1 MLLSW
6 PGRCWRSGRFWRV
19 AVILGGL
26 AALALMPTAW
36 LERSPS
42 VCLYWNVFGVHCP
55 GCGMTRAF
63 SALLHADFARALSF
77 NKLVVVVF
85 PAVVGVLAFDLA
97 AAASSRK
104 RKPPS

>member
-6 PGRCWRSGRFWRV
+6 PARRWRSGRFWRV
-19 AVILGGL
+19 AAILGGL
-26 AALALMPTAW
+26 AALALAPTAW

-42 VCLYWNVFGVHCP
+42 VCLYWNVLGVHCP

-63 SALLHADFARALSF
+63 SALLHADFARALSY

-85 PAVVGVLAFDLA
+85 PAIVGVLAFDLA

-104 RKPPS
+104 RKRPS